1 MRAMNLRLLHRIAA
15 LFRRDTLDRELNE
28 EISAHLALA
37 IEENLAA
44 GMSPQ
49 EARRRAF
56 IAFGGPQQAKENH
69 RDSRSLPMIEIFLQ
83 DLRYAFRVFRKNP
96 GFVAVAVLTLALGIG
111 ANTALF
117 SVVNG
122 VLLNPM
128 PYTQPERLVA
138 VYAKNSD
145 FGRSS
150 ISYPNFLDWVK
161 DNRSFASLAAFRADS
176 FNLTGVGEPQRLSAN
191 MVSAAF
197 FPTLGVKPVLGRFF
211 FEQED
216 ALGGAPVAVITESL
230 WKQKFA
236 ASPDILG
243 KPMNLDGNLR
253 TIVGVVPSAF
263 RYENNNFNTDA
274 QVYVPIGQ
282 WNDSFFRDR
291 RAAMGM
297 DAVGR
302 LKPGVT
308 LDQAQQDM
316 VALAARLAEMYPES
330 NKGSSVALLSLKE
343 NVVGSIRPFL
353 LMLLASVG
361 FVLLIACANV
371 ANLLLAR
378 STGRTREFA
387 VRSAL
392 GADTNRIV
400 RQLLTESVLLAF
412 TGGVLGIVLSAWGTQ
427 AALKLLPDALPRA
440 DEIHIDGRVL
450 LFTLAASLLAGI
462 LFGLVPAFKT
472 SRTAIQSS
480 LKEGGRGGSARHRT
494 QSVFVAVELAFA
506 VVLLIGAGLMIRS
519 LSNLWRVDPG
529 FDPHNVLT
537 FNLATAKP
545 LGTTPDGTR
554 AAFRQL
560 RDVIAAVPG
569 VESVSL
575 NSGSAPM
582 EGDSELPLW
591 LDREPKPANTA
602 DMKTTLFYLAQPGY
616 LDVMKIP
623 LKRGR
628 FLQAS
633 DNEHSSPVIVIDEK
647 FAKLFFGGDDPIG
660 RHVNFDLIN
669 LSAEV
674 VGIVGHVKQWGLD
687 SDSAQSTQ
695 GQTYLALEQLPD
707 STLPLFDRGTS
718 VVIRTAN
725 AQAGSLN
732 PIRQAVHTV
741 NGELVLYGSRTMSEI
756 IARSLAEKR
765 FAMSLLGIFAV
776 LALILSSLG
785 IYGVISYVVGQ
796 RTQEIGIRMALGAQ
810 SSSVSLMVLSQA
822 GKMAL
827 LGVGAG
833 LFASLGLGRLISTML
848 FGVNSHDPL
857 TFVGVAILLLVI
869 ALAACYIPARR
880 ASRVDPIIALRYE

>member
-1 MRAMNLRLLHRIAA
+1 
-15 LFRRDTLDRELNE
+15 
-28 EISAHLALA
+28 
-37 IEENLAA
+37 
-44 GMSPQ
+44 
-49 EARRRAF
+49 
-56 IAFGGPQQAKENH
+56 
-69 RDSRSLPMIEIFLQ
+69 MIEILLQ

-96 GFVAVAVLTLALGIG
+96 GFVAVAILTLALGIG

-122 VLLNPM
+122 VLLNPL
-128 PYTQPERLVA
+128 PYTQPERLA
-138 VYAKNSD
+138 ALYAKTDD

-150 ISYPNFLDWVK
+150 ISSPNFLDWVR
-161 DNRSFASLAAFRADS
+161 DNRSFSSLAAFRADS
-176 FNLTGVGEPQRLSAN
+176 FNLTGVGEPQRLAAN
-191 MVSAAF
+191 MVSASF
-197 FPTLGVKPVLGRFF
+197 FPTLGIKPVLGRFF

-216 ALGGAPVAVITESL
+216 QLGAAPVAVISESL

-243 KPMNLDGNLR
+243 KPINLDSSLR
-253 TIVGVVPSAF
+253 TIVGVLPSTF
-263 RYENNNFNTDA
+263 HIENSNFASDA

-291 RAAMGM
+291 RTAMGM

-302 LKPGVT
+302 LRPGVT
-308 LDQAQQDM
+308 LAQAQTDM
-316 VALAARLAEMYPES
+316 LALAARLAEMYPDAD
-330 NKGSSVALLSLKE
+330 KGSSVALLSLKE

-353 LMLLASVG
+353 LVLLASVG

-378 STGRTREFA
+378 STARSREFA
-387 VRSAL
+387 IRSAL

-412 TGGVLGIVLSAWGTQ
+412 TGGALGVLLSAWGTQ
-427 AALKLLPDALPRA
+427 AALRLLPDALPRA
-440 DEIHIDGRVL
+440 DEIHIDARVL
-450 LFTLAASLLAGI
+450 LFTLVASLLAGI

-494 QSVFVAVELAFA
+494 QSVFVALEMAFA

-537 FNLATAKP
+537 FNLASAKP
-545 LGTTPDGTR
+545 LGSSLDGTR

-560 RDVIAAVPG
+560 RDAIAAVPG

-575 NSGSAPM
+575 NSGSAVM

-591 LDREPKPANTA
+591 IDREPKPANTA
-602 DMKTTLFYLAQPGY
+602 DMKASLFYLAQPGY

-623 LKRGR
+623 VKRGR

-633 DNEHSSPVIVIDEK
+633 DKEGSSPVIVIDEK
-647 FAKLFFGGDDPIG
+647 FAKLFFGNDDPIG
-660 RHVNFDLIN
+660 RHVNVDLIN
-669 LSAEV
+669 VSAEV
-674 VGIVGHVKQWGLD
+674 VGVVGHVKQWGLD
-687 SDSAQSTQ
+687 SDSAQNTQ
-695 GQTYLALEQLPD
+695 AQTYFPLEQIPD
-707 STLPLFDRGTS
+707 SVLSLVDRGTS
-718 VVIRTAN
+718 VVVRTAN
-725 AQAGSLN
+725 APAGSLK
-732 PIRQAVHTV
+732 PIAQAVHSV
-741 NGELVLYGSRTMSEI
+741 NGQLVLYGSRTMSDI
-756 IARSLAEKR
+756 IANSLAEKR
-765 FAMSLLGIFAV
+765 FAMALLGVFAA

-810 SSSVSLMVLSQA
+810 ASSVSLMVLSQA

-827 LGVGAG
+827 LGVAAG
-833 LFASLGLGRLISTML
+833 LFASLGLGRLIANML
-848 FGVNSHDPL
+848 FGINSHDPL
-857 TFVGVAILLLVI
+857 TFFGVAILLLVV

>member
-1 MRAMNLRLLHRIAA
+1 MISLRASFLRFVSM
-15 LFRRDTLDRELNE
+15 FRREQLDTDLEA
-28 EISAHLALA
+28 EISSHLYFAFQD
-37 IEENLAA
+37 NLNA
-44 GMSPQ
+44 GMSPA
-49 EARRRAF
+49 EARRQALVQ
-56 IAFGGPQQAKENH
+56 FGGPQQAKENH
-69 RDSRSLPMIEIFLQ
+69 RDSRGLPWLETLLQ
-83 DLRYAFRVFRKNP
+83 DLRYALRMFRNSP
-96 GFVAVAVLTLALGIG
+96 GFTSVAILTLALGIG

-122 VLLNPM
+122 VLLNPL
-128 PYTQPERLVA
+128 PYTQPDRLVA
-138 VYAKNSD
+138 VYAKTND

-150 ISYPNFLDWVK
+150 ISYPNFLDWVR
-161 DNRSFASLAAFRADS
+161 DNRSFSSLAAFRADS
-176 FNLTGVGEPQRLSAN
+176 FNLTGVGDPQRLAAN

-211 FEQED
+211 LEQED
-216 ALGGAPVAVITESL
+216 QLGAPPVAVISESL

-236 ASPDILG
+236 SSPDILG
-243 KPMNLDGNLR
+243 KPMNLDGALR
-253 TIVGVVPSAF
+253 TIVGVVPAAF
-263 RYENNNFNTDA
+263 YFENNNFNSDA

-291 RAAMGM
+291 RTAMGM

-302 LKPGVT
+302 LRPGVS
-308 LDQAQQDM
+308 LDQAQADM
-316 VALAARLAEMYPES
+316 AALAARLAEMYPDAD
-330 NKGSSVALLSLKE
+330 KGSSVALLSLKE
-343 NVVGSIRPFL
+343 NVVGTIRPFL
-353 LMLLASVG
+353 LVLLASVG

-378 STGRTREFA
+378 STGRSREFA
-387 VRSAL
+387 IRSAL

-400 RQLLTESVLLAF
+400 RQLLTESVLLAL
-412 TGGVLGIVLSAWGTQ
+412 TGGALGVLLSAWGTQ

-440 DEIHIDGRVL
+440 GEIHIDGRVL
-450 LFTLAASLLAGI
+450 LFTLVASLLAGI

-472 SRTAIQSS
+472 CRTAIQSS
-480 LKEGGRGGSARHRT
+480 LKQGGRGGSARHRT
-494 QSVFVAVELAFA
+494 QGVFVAVEMAFA

-537 FNLATAKP
+537 FNLASAKP
-545 LGTTPDGTR
+545 LGSTPDGTR

-560 RDVIAAVPG
+560 RDAIAAVRG

-575 NSGSAPM
+575 NSGSVPM

-591 LDREPKPANTA
+591 LDREPKPANTT
-602 DMKTTLFYLAQPGY
+602 DMKTCLFYLAQPGY

-633 DNEHSSPVIVIDEK
+633 DSERSSPVIVIDEK
-647 FAKLFFGGDDPIG
+647 FAKQFFGNDDPIG

-669 LSAEV
+669 ISAEV

-687 SDSAQSTQ
+687 SDSTQNTQAQAYFS
-695 GQTYLALEQLPD
+695 LEQIPNAVL
-707 STLPLFDRGTS
+707 SLFDRGTS
-718 VVIRTAN
+718 VVVRTAN
-725 AQAGSLN
+725 AQVGSLN
-732 PIRQAVHTV
+732 PITQAVHSV
-741 NGELVLYGSRTMSEI
+741 NGELVLYGSRTMSDI

-765 FAMSLLGIFAV
+765 FAMSLLGVFAV

-810 SSSVSLMVLSQA
+810 ASSVSLMVLSQA

-827 LGVGAG
+827 LGVAAG
-833 LFASLGLGRLISTML
+833 LFASLGLGRLIANML
-848 FGVNSHDPL
+848 FGVTSHDPL
-857 TFVGVAILLLVI
+857 TFFGVAVLLLLV
-869 ALAACYIPARR
+869 ALASCYIPARR

>member
-1 MRAMNLRLLHRIAA
+1 MNFRLIHRILA
-15 LFRRDTLDRELNE
+15 LFRRDTLEVDLEAE
-28 EISAHLALA
+28 MASHIDQA
-37 IEENLAA
+37 IAENLKS
-44 GMSPQ
+44 GMLPQ
-49 EARRRAF
+49 EARRRAL

-69 RDSRSLPMIEIFLQ
+69 RDSRSLPMIEILLQ
-83 DLRYAFRVFRKNP
+83 DLRYAFRVFSKNP
-96 GFVAVAVLTLALGIG
+96 GFVAVAILTLALGIG

-122 VLLNPM
+122 VLLNPL
-128 PYTQPERLVA
+128 PYTEPERLA
-138 VYAKNSD
+138 ALYAKTDD

-150 ISYPNFLDWVK
+150 ISYPNFLDWVR
-161 DNRSFASLAAFRADS
+161 DNRSFSSLAAFRSDS
-176 FNLTGVGEPQRLSAN
+176 FNLTGVGEPQRLAAN
-191 MVSAAF
+191 MVSASF
-197 FPTLGVKPVLGRFF
+197 FPTLGIKPVLGRFF

-216 ALGGAPVAVITESL
+216 QLGAAPVAVISESL

-243 KPMNLDGNLR
+243 KPINLDSSLR
-253 TIVGVVPSAF
+253 TIVGVLPSTF
-263 RYENNNFNTDA
+263 HFENSNFASDA

-291 RAAMGM
+291 RTAMGM

-308 LDQAQQDM
+308 LAQAQTDM
-316 VALAARLAEMYPES
+316 VALAARLAEMYPDAD
-330 NKGSSVALLSLKE
+330 KGSSVALLSLKE

-353 LMLLASVG
+353 LVLLASVG

-378 STGRTREFA
+378 STARSREFA
-387 VRSAL
+387 IRSAL

-412 TGGVLGIVLSAWGTQ
+412 TGGALGVLLSAWGTQ

-440 DEIHIDGRVL
+440 DEIHIDARVL
-450 LFTLAASLLAGI
+450 LFTLVASLLAGI

-480 LKEGGRGGSARHRT
+480 LKEGGRGGSTRHRA
-494 QSVFVAVELAFA
+494 QSVFVAIEMAFA

-537 FNLATAKP
+537 FNLASAKP
-545 LGTTPDGTR
+545 LGSSPDGTR

-560 RDVIAAVPG
+560 RDAIAAVPG

-575 NSGSAPM
+575 NSGSSVM

-591 LDREPKPANTA
+591 IDRESKPANTA
-602 DMKTTLFYLAQPGY
+602 DMKASLFYLAQAGY

-623 LKRGR
+623 VKRGR

-633 DNEHSSPVIVIDEK
+633 DKEGSSPVIVIDEK
-647 FAKLFFGGDDPIG
+647 FAKQFFGNDDPIG

-669 LSAEV
+669 VSAEV
-674 VGIVGHVKQWGLD
+674 VGVVGHVKQWGLD
-687 SDSAQSTQ
+687 SDSAQNTQ
-695 GQTYLALEQLPD
+695 AQTYFPLEQIPD
-707 STLPLFDRGTS
+707 SVLSLVDRGTS
-718 VVIRTAN
+718 VVVRTAT
-725 AQAGSLN
+725 APADSLK
-732 PIRQAVHTV
+732 PITQAVHSV
-741 NGELVLYGSRTMSEI
+741 NGQLVLYDSRTMSDI
-756 IARSLAEKR
+756 IANSLAEKR
-765 FAMSLLGIFAV
+765 FAMALLGVFAA

-796 RTQEIGIRMALGAQ
+796 RTQEIGIRVALGAQ
-810 SSSVSLMVLSQA
+810 ASSVSLMVLSQA

-827 LGVGAG
+827 LGVAAG
-833 LFASLGLGRLISTML
+833 LFASLGLGRLIANML
-848 FGVNSHDPL
+848 FGINSHDPL
-857 TFVGVAILLLVI
+857 TFFGVAILLLVV